1 MRELRP
7 RAWSIDSEC
16 WCTRVDYDGYKE
28 EWSGIVPVL
37 APDNRSKRIGEVEDT
52 NIIVEFPTG
61 LKDKNGKEIY
71 DGDIVEAM
79 IDGVWDTGK
88 NSVSF
93 GKVKWKLEVVYNDIR
108 YMDVFRVIGSKNSP
122 DRIYYLFDKELSEL
136 DVIGNIHENIELL
149 EAKDVN

>member
-1 MRELRP
+1 MRELNP

-61 LKDKNGKEIY
+61 IKDKNGQKIY
-71 DGDIVEAM
+71 EGDIVNFLVERFNNVTLGFESEDWHTAVVEWNQDDACYSFMVRDVPFSVRYEAE
-79 IDGVWDTGK
+79 I
-88 NSVSF
+88 
-93 GKVKWKLEVVYNDIR
+93 
-108 YMDVFRVIGSKNSP
+108 
-122 DRIYYLFDKELSEL
+122 
-136 DVIGNIHENIELL
+136 IGNIHGNQELL
-149 EAKDVN
+149 EKNDVD

>member
-1 MRELRP
+1 MRDLNP

-61 LKDKNGKEIY
+61 IKDKNGKEICM
-71 DGDIVEAM
+71 GDILKFRGRFYEVVFNDYGQFCLDNKKYHWLENRYSF
-79 IDGVWDTGK
+79 
-88 NSVSF
+88 NSVNI
-93 GKVKWKLEVVYNDIR
+93 WKGDEILVEIV
-108 YMDVFRVIGSKNSP
+108 
-122 DRIYYLFDKELSEL
+122 
-136 DVIGNIHENIELL
+136 GNIHENGDLL
-149 EAKDVN
+149 ND

>member
-1 MRELRP
+1 MRDLNP

-71 DGDIVEAM
+71 EGDIVLDYY
-79 IDGVWDTGK
+79 DGEDTFIVKWDK
-88 NSVSF
+88 DAVSF
-93 GKVKWKLEVVYNDIR
+93 ILTDTDNIVCVNFYD
-108 YMDVFRVIGSKNSP
+108 YFP
-122 DRIYYLFDKELSEL
+122 DKELE
-136 DVIGNIHENIELL
+136 VIGNIHENQELMD
-149 EAKDVN
+149 EKE